1 MFKKAITYTDYDG
14 NERTEDFFFNLNK
27 AELIEF
33 NYFVDGGMEKFLQ
46 QVVKKEDTKAMID
59 LIKEL
64 IRRAYGEKSADGLR
78 FVKFKDGHNL
88 ADDFMQTEAYSEL
101 FVELT
106 SDEKKVSEF
115 INGII
120 PRKMA
125 EEIAVKNK

>member
-14 NERTEDFFFNLNK
+14 NERTETFFFNLSK

-33 NYFVDGGMEKFLQ
+33 NYFVDGGMEQFLQ
-46 QVVKKEDTKAMID
+46 RIVKNEDVKGMID

-64 IRRAYGEKSADGLR
+64 IRRSYGEKSEDGLHFIKVR
-78 FVKFKDGHNL
+78 DGHNL

-101 FVELT
+101 FVEIT
-106 SDEKKVSEF
+106 SDEKKTSEF

-120 PRKMA
+120 PQKVA
-125 EEIAVKNK
+125 EELAARG

>member
-14 NERTEDFFFNLNK
+14 NERTETFFFNLNK

-33 NYFVDGGMEKFLQ
+33 NYFVDGGMEQFLQ
-46 QVVKKEDTKAMID
+46 RIVKNEDAKGMID
-59 LIKEL
+59 LFKEL
-64 IRRAYGEKSADGLR
+64 IRRSYGEKSEDGLR
-78 FVKFKDGHNL
+78 FIKSRNGHAL

-106 SDEKKVSEF
+106 SDEKKASEF

-120 PRKMA
+120 PQKVA
-125 EEIAVKNK
+125 EELAARG

>member
-14 NERTEDFFFNLNK
+14 NERTETFFFNLNK

-33 NYFVDGGMEKFLQ
+33 NYFVDGGMEQFLKRI
-46 QVVKKEDTKAMID
+46 VKTEDVKGMID

-64 IRRAYGEKSADGLR
+64 IRRSYGEKSEDGLR
-78 FVKFKDGHNL
+78 FIKARDGHNL

-120 PRKMA
+120 PQKVA
-125 EEIAVKNK
+125 EELAARG